1 MKELTPMEQAQKFAK
16 DLATSLR
23 LQVSL
28 KELEDLP
35 PEQRELPEN
44 RLIEELLI
52 KAIILNGDKSE
63 PIEG

>member
-28 KELEDLP
+28 KELDDLS

-52 KAIILNGDKSE
+52 NAIILMGDKSE

>member
-23 LQVSL
+23 LHVSL

-52 KAIILNGDKSE
+52 SAIILSGEKSE

>member
-28 KELEDLP
+28 KELDDLS

-52 KAIILNGDKSE
+52 SEKSE

>member
-28 KELEDLP
+28 KELDDLP

-52 KAIILNGDKSE
+52 SAIILSGEKSE